1 MVKGMTRSAQK
12 GETCHALSAVV
23 VIESFKMKIVG
34 ICDSAPFLVLCVRM
48 FSVSRFSDSAF
59 LTCGGFL
66 QGSVLG
72 PVVLFFFFWNFF

>member
-1 MVKGMTRSAQK
+1 MNI
-12 GETCHALSAVV
+12 L
-23 VIESFKMKIVG
+23 VG
-34 ICDSAPFLVLCVRM
+34 ICDSALFLVLCGRM
-48 FSVSRFSDSAF
+48 FSVSRFSDTAF